1 MFEVLREVSK
11 ANRISTV
18 AFRREDFWL
27 FEGSAEQDP
36 VGDCPGG
43 HGSPRELAALQGQPL
58 QSTRTAPSSLQREE
72 QAPQKASTEQHGTL
86 TKRREVPRS

>member
-27 FEGSAEQDP
+27 FQGSAEQDP
-36 VGDCPGG
+36 VRDCPGG
-43 HGSPRELAALQGQPL
+43 HGGPRELVALQGQPL

-72 QAPQKASTEQHGTL
+72 QASQKASTEQHGT
-86 TKRREVPRS
+86 SD